1 MSYMKEHLWDV
12 FGGPDGWE
20 EAMLAELPP
29 PDASGVREGIP
40 PPPAPPK

>member
-20 EAMLAELPP
+20 EATPAELP
-29 PDASGVREGIP
+29 DAEGVPEAIRP
-40 PPPAPPK
+40 PPEKV